1 MTIARR
7 VSMSAEPVVYVIDD
21 DASFRRAV
29 SRLLRSA
36 GLAVEALGSAKEFLE
51 RPAEDRPSCL
61 VLDIRMPGPS
71 GMDLQAALQEA
82 QRDIPIVFVTG
93 HGDVSTGVRAMK
105 GGAVDFLEKPFR
117 GQDLLACVQ
126 RGLARSEQGR
136 VERAERAA
144 VERRFATLTARERD
158 VLRLVVTGML
168 NKQIAGELGIAEQ
181 TVKIHRG
188 HVTQKMQA
196 GSVAE
201 LIQMVGKLGPRAFQ
215 RARGSRGSRPKAL
228 WRVMAG
234 GGQTVSTR

>member
-1 MTIARR
+1 
-7 VSMSAEPVVYVIDD
+7 MSTEPVVYVIDD
-21 DASFRRAV
+21 DPSFRKAV

-36 GLAVEALGSAKEFLE
+36 GLAVEALGSAKEFLDLPAAD
-51 RPAEDRPSCL
+51 RPACL

-71 GMDLQAALQEA
+71 GMDLQAALREA
-82 QRDIPIVFVTG
+82 QRDVPIVFVTG

-117 GQDLLACVQ
+117 GQDLLACVR
-126 RGLARSEQGR
+126 RGLARSQQGR
-136 VERAERAA
+136 EERAERVA

-188 HVTQKMQA
+188 HVTQKMAA

-201 LIQMVGKLGPRAFQ
+201 LIQMVGKLGPPASQ
-215 RARGSRGSRPKAL
+215 RP
-228 WRVMAG
+228 
-234 GGQTVSTR
+234 

>member
-1 MTIARR
+1 
-7 VSMSAEPVVYVIDD
+7 MSAEPVVYVIDD
-21 DASFRRAV
+21 DASFRKAV
-29 SRLLRSA
+29 SRLLSSA
-36 GLAVEALGSAKEFLE
+36 GLEVEALGSAKEFLE
-51 RPAEDRPSCL
+51 RPAVDRPSCL

-126 RGLARSEQGR
+126 RGLIRSEQSR
-136 VERAERAA
+136 AERAERAA

-188 HVTQKMQA
+188 HATQKMQA

-201 LIQMVGKLGPRAFQ
+201 LIQMFGKLGPGAPPRA
-215 RARGSRGSRPKAL
+215 
-228 WRVMAG
+228 
-234 GGQTVSTR
+234 

>member
-1 MTIARR
+1 
-7 VSMSAEPVVYVIDD
+7 MSDQPIVYVIDD
-21 DASFRRAV
+21 DASFRKAV

-36 GLAVEALGSAKEFLE
+36 GLEVLALASAREFLE
-51 RPAEDRPSCL
+51 SPVVDRPSCL
-61 VLDIRMPGPS
+61 VLDVRMPGPS
-71 GMDLQAALQEA
+71 GMDLQEALREA

-117 GQDLLACVQ
+117 GPDLMACVQ
-126 RGLARSEQGR
+126 RGLVRSRQSRAER
-136 VERAERAA
+136 VERAA

-188 HVTQKMQA
+188 NVTQKMEA
-196 GSVAE
+196 RSVAE
-201 LIQMVGKLGPRAFQ
+201 LIHMVGKLD
-215 RARGSRGSRPKAL
+215 L
-228 WRVMAG
+228 AG
-234 GGQTVSTR
+234 APD